1 MSLDESKENRFA
13 TELDEYGADTMSEIN
28 IVGRIVLNIWRMMR
42 HEVNFLKGSCFGLLG
57 FLIIADLVESF
68 I

>member
-1 MSLDESKENRFA
+1 MSLDENKENRFA

-42 HEVNFLKGSCFGLLG
+42 HEVNFILKVNV
-57 FLIIADLVESF
+57 LIYSIF
-68 I
+68 

>member
-1 MSLDESKENRFA
+1 MLSLLMSLDEKKENRFT

-42 HEVNFLKGSCFGLLG
+42 HEVNFLKG
-57 FLIIADLVESF
+57 
-68 I
+68 